1 MKFLKFKKTE
11 YKAKNNQFYN
21 FINKNL
27 KIKKLNILL
36 NRVRIEKKNT
46 FKKKM
51 FFLIS
56 LISVL
61 FFIGV
66 VVLGN

>member
-1 MKFLKFKKTE
+1 MKFPKFKKTN
-11 YKAKNNQFYN
+11 YKVNNDQFSN
-21 FINKNL
+21 VVNKNL
-27 KIKKLNILL
+27 KTTNINILL

>member
-11 YKAKNNQFYN
+11 YKTGNNQFSN
-21 FINKNL
+21 VINKNL
-27 KIKKLNILL
+27 KTTNVNILL

-61 FFIGV
+61 SFIGV

>member
-11 YKAKNNQFYN
+11 YKTSNNQFSN
-21 FINKNL
+21 VINKNL
-27 KIKKLNILL
+27 KTTNVNILL

-61 FFIGV
+61 SFIGV

>member
-11 YKAKNNQFYN
+11 YKAGNNQFSN
-21 FINKNL
+21 VINKNL
-27 KIKKLNILL
+27 KTTNVNILL

-61 FFIGV
+61 SFIGV